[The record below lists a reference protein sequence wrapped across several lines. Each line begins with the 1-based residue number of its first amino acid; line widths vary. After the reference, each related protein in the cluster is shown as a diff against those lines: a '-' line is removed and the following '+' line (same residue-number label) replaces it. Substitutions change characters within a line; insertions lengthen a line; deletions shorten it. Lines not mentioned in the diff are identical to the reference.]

1 MRGNIVT
8 DSIDFKMIIKIILMQ
23 HYGNTFYS
31 FDKMDTFIGRY
42 MLLKLNQEETYYLNS
57 LY

>member
-1 MRGNIVT
+1 MRGNTVT
-8 DSIDFKMIIKIILMQ
+8 DSTDFKMIIKIILMQ
-23 HYGNTFYS
+23 HDGNAFYS

-42 MLLKLNQEETYYLNS
+42 KLLKLTQEEIYYLNS